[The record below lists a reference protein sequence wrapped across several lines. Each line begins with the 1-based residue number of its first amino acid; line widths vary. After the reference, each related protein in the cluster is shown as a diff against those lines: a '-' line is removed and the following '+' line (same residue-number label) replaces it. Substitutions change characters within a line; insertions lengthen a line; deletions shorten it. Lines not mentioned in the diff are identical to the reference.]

1 MKKLASI
8 LLSFIIAVTF
18 TPALAFADEPDTQEP
33 ETAIEQIEQDAE
45 AVEEPAAVEPA
56 EETAEEVI
64 AEEPAPAEEDQE
76 ALAEENAEIATEEAK
91 NATELDRG
99 YISCGIE
106 YSDSFLVNN
115 ATHVYTLNQNQERFN
130 AFIVTVTSKSSNNL
144 TMQVLSGD
152 GSIALRYND
161 YFSLCRK
168 KGGYKEPFTPVPAN
182 KSASLM
188 VSTSGLPKFTIT
200 NTSGSTSAYTIKV
213 DSISAYDYTQLGE
226 YKQDNTGAQVIVAA
240 LPKLN
245 EDIVVQVHDN
255 TGYFFRGYIY
265 DNAMSPARWIHTKDG
280 YTSFELGY
288 GEVREVGYSNPS
300 TSQAYLLIEKGEADG
315 TISDDD
321 TDFQDGK
328 GVPKYYSYNYQVG
341 FGIVPANLSKY
352 TVGNIVDKTYTGS
365 AIKQTKPRLYYGSV
379 FLKSTDYTIGYANNK
394 NVGSATIKFTAKA
407 PFTGVRNVTYNI
419 RPKGTSIS
427 KLTKGKKRFTVK
439 WKKQTS
445 KMSAARINSY
455 QVQYS
460 TNKNFTSPKIKT
472 ITGYKKYTKK
482 ITGLKKKTKYYVRVR
497 TCMKVNGKW
506 YYSTWSSAKTVK
518 TK

>member
-91 NATELDRG
+91 YATEIDKGFIYSSVEKENQSIVNGATDVWTFDVSSINAFRIVVQNQGTGALTFQMVNQNG
-99 YISCGIE
+99 KS
-106 YSDSFLVNN
+106 SDS
-115 ATHVYTLNQNQERFN
+115 YTSYYD
-130 AFIVTVTSKSSNNL
+130 I
-144 TMQVLSGD
+144 
-152 GSIALRYND
+152 
-161 YFSLCRK
+161 CRK
-168 KGGYKEPFTPVPAN
+168 KNKFNGSYFVSGGNSVGVF
-182 KSASLM
+182 
-188 VSTSGLPKFTIT
+188 VSTEGVPKLKIT
-200 NTSGSTSAYTIKV
+200 NESGSSGKYTVRIDTMSV
-213 DSISAYDYTQLGE
+213 YDYSMGQYVRVNGRA
-226 YKQDNTGAQVIVAA
+226 DIIVAA
-240 LPKLN
+240 LPKLS

-255 TGYFFRGYIY
+255 TGNFFKGYICE
-265 DNAMSPARWIHTKDG
+265 NASYPPGRPIDTKNG
-280 YTSFELGY
+280 YSYFELGY

-300 TSQAYLLIEKGEADG
+300 TSTAYLLLERGEADG

-365 AIKQTKPRLYYGSV
+365 AVKQTNPRLYYGSV

-394 NVGSATIKFTAKA
+394 NVGTATIKFTAKA
-407 PFTGVRNVTYNI
+407 PFTSVRNVTYNI

-439 WKKQTS
+439 WKKQTA